1 MNSSCRHHRDGHG
14 PGRPRGVRLAR
25 ERARD
30 ETWARTLDYDEVS
43 YVAHEVTAE
52 ISEAAESGR
61 G

>member
-1 MNSSCRHHRDGHG
+1 MAL
-14 PGRPRGVRLAR
+14 RLAR

-52 ISEAAESGR
+52 ISGR
-61 G
+61 HRGAGRSVT